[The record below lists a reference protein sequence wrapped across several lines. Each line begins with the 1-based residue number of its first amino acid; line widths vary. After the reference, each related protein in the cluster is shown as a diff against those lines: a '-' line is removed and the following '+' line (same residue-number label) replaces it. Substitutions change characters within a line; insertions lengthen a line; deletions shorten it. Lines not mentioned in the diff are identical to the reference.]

1 MEEKNKM
8 ALMPVRKLLY
18 SMAVPLMMSLLIQ
31 SLYNIVDSM
40 FVARLSE
47 DALTATSL
55 VYSIQF
61 LMIAIGVGT
70 SVGLNALLS
79 RKVGEKKVEEA
90 CRIATTGLLLM
101 IMTALFFSLI
111 GVLFSKNLS
120 MLLANDP
127 VLQGLCEDYLSISL
141 IFGWGIFIQTY
152 GQRLLQA
159 VGDTFLSMV
168 SLVVGAVLNVILDPI
183 MIFGLLGCPA
193 LGIKGAAIASV
204 IGQLA
209 ASATALILN
218 RMKNPVIHVRFRGYC
233 FDWQDVVNIYRV
245 GLPTIIMQ
253 AMGSVMMLSMNAILI
268 NVSATAVAFFG
279 VYYKLQNFLM
289 MPMNGLGQA
298 AIPVVGY
305 NYGTGNKARIQQTWQ
320 VLIPTAVVFALL
332 GMVIFMVFPRQLLSL
347 FAASEAM
354 IAMGVPALRI
364 VSVTF
369 VFATV
374 TMMSGY
380 FASGLGNGVINMI
393 GTALRQLV
401 LLVPCAYVLIQ
412 YAGLPW
418 AWFAF
423 WISEAVAF
431 GYSYFAARRLLE
443 MKIFIHSNNVD

>member
-1 MEEKNKM
+1 MEETNKM

-31 SLYNIVDSM
+31 SMYNIVDSM

-55 VYSIQF
+55 AYYIQF

-70 SVGLNALLS
+70 AVGLNALLS
-79 RKVGEKKVEEA
+79 RKVGEKKADEA

-101 IMTALFFSLI
+101 LATSMFFSLV
-111 GVLFSKNLS
+111 GLCFSDNLAS
-120 MLLANDP
+120 MMADDI

-141 IFGWGIFIQTY
+141 VFGWGIFIQTY

-159 VGDTFLSMV
+159 VGDTFLSMI
-168 SLVVGAVLNVILDPI
+168 SLVVGALLNVIFDPI

-193 LGIKGAAIASV
+193 LGVKGAAIASV

-209 ASATALILN
+209 ASATALTLN
-218 RMKNPVIHVRFRGYC
+218 RMKNPVIHVRFKGYR
-233 FDWQDVVNIYRV
+233 FIWKDVAAIYRV

-253 AMGSVMMLSMNAILI
+253 ALGSVMMLGMNAILL

-298 AIPVVGY
+298 AIPVVGF
-305 NYGTGNKARIQQTWQ
+305 NDGTGNKERVRQVWR
-320 VLIPTAVVFALL
+320 VLIPTALVFALC
-332 GMVIFMVFPRQLLSL
+332 GTMVFMVLPHQLLAL
-347 FAASEAM
+347 FAASDAM
-354 IAMGVPALRI
+354 LAMGVPALRI
-364 VSVTF
+364 ISVTF
-369 VFATV
+369 AFAAV
-374 TMMSGY
+374 TMMCGY
-380 FASGLGNGVINMI
+380 FSSGLGNGLINMV

-401 LLVPCAYVLIQ
+401 ILVPCVYALIHT
-412 YAGLPW
+412 AGLPW

-423 WISEAVAF
+423 WIAEVAAFLYSCHAVK
-431 GYSYFAARRLLE
+431 RLVAKL
-443 MKIFIHSNNVD
+443 

>member
-1 MEEKNKM
+1 MEETNEM

-31 SLYNIVDSM
+31 SMYNIVDSM

-55 VYSIQF
+55 AYSIQF

-70 SVGLNALLS
+70 AVGLNALLS
-79 RKVGEKKVEEA
+79 RKVGEKKADEA

-101 IMTALFFSLI
+101 LATSMFFSLV
-111 GVLFSKNLS
+111 GLCFSDNLAS
-120 MLLANDP
+120 MMADDI

-141 IFGWGIFIQTY
+141 VFGWGIFIQTY

-159 VGDTFLSMV
+159 VGDTFLSMI
-168 SLVVGAVLNVILDPI
+168 SLVVGALLNVIFDPI

-193 LGIKGAAIASV
+193 LGVKGAAIASV

-209 ASATALILN
+209 ASATALTLN
-218 RMKNPVIHVRFRGYC
+218 RMKNPVIHVRFKGYR
-233 FDWQDVVNIYRV
+233 FIWKDVAAIYRV

-253 AMGSVMMLSMNAILI
+253 ALGSVMMLGMNAILL

-298 AIPVVGY
+298 AIPVVGF
-305 NYGTGNKARIQQTWQ
+305 NDGTGNKERVRQVWR
-320 VLIPTAVVFALL
+320 VLIPTALVFALC
-332 GMVIFMVFPRQLLSL
+332 GTMVFMVLPHQLLAL
-347 FAASEAM
+347 FAASDAM
-354 IAMGVPALRI
+354 LAMGVPALRI
-364 VSVTF
+364 ISVTF
-369 VFATV
+369 AFAAV
-374 TMMSGY
+374 TMMCGY
-380 FASGLGNGVINMI
+380 FSSGLGNGLINMV

-401 LLVPCAYVLIQ
+401 ILVPCVYALIHT
-412 YAGLPW
+412 AGLPW

-423 WISEAVAF
+423 WIAEVAAFLYSCHAVK
-431 GYSYFAARRLLE
+431 RLVAKL
-443 MKIFIHSNNVD
+443 

>member
-1 MEEKNKM
+1 MEETNKM

-31 SLYNIVDSM
+31 SMYNIVDSM

-55 VYSIQF
+55 AYSIQF

-70 SVGLNALLS
+70 AVGLNALLS
-79 RKVGEKKVEEA
+79 RKVGEKKADEA

-101 IMTALFFSLI
+101 LATSMFFSFVGLC
-111 GVLFSKNLS
+111 FSDNLAG
-120 MLLANDP
+120 MMADDT

-141 IFGWGIFIQTY
+141 VFGWGIFIQTY

-159 VGDTFLSMV
+159 VGDTFLSMI
-168 SLVVGAVLNVILDPI
+168 SLVVGALLNVILDPI

-193 LGIKGAAIASV
+193 FGIKGAALASV

-218 RMKNPVIHVRFRGYC
+218 RLENPVIHVRFKGYR
-233 FDWQDVVNIYRV
+233 FIWKDVAAIYRV

-253 AMGSVMMLSMNAILI
+253 ALGSVMMLGMNAILL

-298 AIPVVGY
+298 AIPVVGF
-305 NYGTGNKARIQQTWQ
+305 NDGTGNKERVRQVWR
-320 VLIPTAVVFALL
+320 VLIPIALVFALC
-332 GMVIFMVFPRQLLSL
+332 GTMVFMVLPHQLLAL
-347 FAASEAM
+347 FAASDAM
-354 IAMGVPALRI
+354 LAMGVPALRI
-364 VSVTF
+364 ISVTF
-369 VFATV
+369 AFAAV
-374 TMMSGY
+374 TMMCGY
-380 FASGLGNGVINMI
+380 FASGLGNGLINMV

-401 LLVPCAYVLIQ
+401 ILVPCVYVLIHT
-412 YAGLPW
+412 AGLPW
-418 AWFAF
+418 AWLAF
-423 WISEAVAF
+423 WIAEAAAF
-431 GYSYFAARRLLE
+431 LYSCHAAKRLLS
-443 MKIFIHSNNVD
+443 KL

>member
-1 MEEKNKM
+1 M
-8 ALMPVRKLLY
+8 
-18 SMAVPLMMSLLIQ
+18 
-31 SLYNIVDSM
+31 
-40 FVARLSE
+40 
-47 DALTATSL
+47 
-55 VYSIQF
+55 
-61 LMIAIGVGT
+61 
-70 SVGLNALLS
+70 
-79 RKVGEKKVEEA
+79 
-90 CRIATTGLLLM
+90 
-101 IMTALFFSLI
+101 
-111 GVLFSKNLS
+111 
-120 MLLANDP
+120 
-127 VLQGLCEDYLSISL
+127 
-141 IFGWGIFIQTY
+141 
-152 GQRLLQA
+152 
-159 VGDTFLSMV
+159 
-168 SLVVGAVLNVILDPI
+168 
-183 MIFGLLGCPA
+183 
-193 LGIKGAAIASV
+193 
-204 IGQLA
+204 
-209 ASATALILN
+209 
-218 RMKNPVIHVRFRGYC
+218 
-233 FDWQDVVNIYRV
+233 NIYRV

-332 GMVIFMVFPRQLLSL
+332 GMVVFMVFPRQLLSL

-401 LLVPCAYVLIQ
+401 LLVPCVYVLIQ
-412 YAGLPW
+412 YVGLPW

-431 GYSYFAARRLLE
+431 SYSYFAAKRLLE
-443 MKIFIHSNNVD
+443 KII

>member
-1 MEEKNKM
+1 MEETNKM

-31 SLYNIVDSM
+31 SMYNIVDSM

-55 VYSIQF
+55 AYSIQF

-70 SVGLNALLS
+70 AVGLNALLS
-79 RKVGEKKVEEA
+79 RKVGEKKDDEA

-101 IMTALFFSLI
+101 LATSMFFSFI
-111 GVLFSKNLS
+111 GLCFSDNLASMMADDVVLK
-120 MLLANDP
+120 
-127 VLQGLCEDYLSISL
+127 GLCEDYLSISL
-141 IFGWGIFIQTY
+141 VFGWGIFIQTY

-159 VGDTFLSMV
+159 VGDTFLSMI
-168 SLVVGAVLNVILDPI
+168 SLVVGALLNVILDPI

-204 IGQLA
+204 IGQMA

-218 RMKNPVIHVRFRGYC
+218 RLKNPVIHVRFKGYR
-233 FDWQDVVNIYRV
+233 FVWKDVAAIYRV

-253 AMGSVMMLSMNAILI
+253 ALGSVMMLGMNAILL

-298 AIPVVGY
+298 AIPVVGF
-305 NYGTGNKARIQQTWQ
+305 NDGTGNKERVRQVWR
-320 VLIPTAVVFALL
+320 VLIPTALVFALC
-332 GMVIFMVFPRQLLSL
+332 GTMVFMVLPHQLLAL
-347 FAASEAM
+347 FAASDAM
-354 IAMGVPALRI
+354 LAMGVPALRI
-364 VSVTF
+364 ISVTF
-369 VFATV
+369 AFATV
-374 TMMSGY
+374 TMMCGY
-380 FASGLGNGVINMI
+380 FSSGLGNGLINMV

-401 LLVPCAYVLIQ
+401 ILVPCVYALIHT
-412 YAGLPW
+412 AGLPW

-423 WISEAVAF
+423 WIAEAAAFLYSCHAVKRLVAK
-431 GYSYFAARRLLE
+431 L
-443 MKIFIHSNNVD
+443 

>member
-1 MEEKNKM
+1 MEETNKM

-31 SLYNIVDSM
+31 SMYNIVDSM

-55 VYSIQF
+55 AYSIQF

-70 SVGLNALLS
+70 AVGLNALLS
-79 RKVGEKKVEEA
+79 RKVGEKKDDEA

-101 IMTALFFSLI
+101 LATSMFFSFI
-111 GVLFSKNLS
+111 GLCFSDNLASMMADDVVLK
-120 MLLANDP
+120 
-127 VLQGLCEDYLSISL
+127 GLCEDYLSISL
-141 IFGWGIFIQTY
+141 VFGWGIFIQTY

-159 VGDTFLSMV
+159 VGDTFLSMI
-168 SLVVGAVLNVILDPI
+168 SLVVGALLNVILDPI

-218 RMKNPVIHVRFRGYC
+218 RMKNPVIHVRFKGYR
-233 FDWQDVVNIYRV
+233 FIWKDVAAIYRV

-253 AMGSVMMLSMNAILI
+253 ALGSVMMLGMNAILL

-298 AIPVVGY
+298 AIPVVGF
-305 NYGTGNKARIQQTWQ
+305 NDGTGNKERVRQVWR
-320 VLIPTAVVFALL
+320 VLIPTALVFALC
-332 GMVIFMVFPRQLLSL
+332 GTMVFMVLPHQLLAL
-347 FAASEAM
+347 FAASDAM
-354 IAMGVPALRI
+354 LAMGVPALRI
-364 VSVTF
+364 ISVTF
-369 VFATV
+369 AFAAV
-374 TMMSGY
+374 TMMCGY
-380 FASGLGNGVINMI
+380 FSSGLGNGLINMV

-401 LLVPCAYVLIQ
+401 ILVPCVYALIHT
-412 YAGLPW
+412 AGLPW

-423 WISEAVAF
+423 WIAEAAAF
-431 GYSYFAARRLLE
+431 LYSCHAVKRLLA
-443 MKIFIHSNNVD
+443 KL

>member
-1 MEEKNKM
+1 MEETNKM

-31 SLYNIVDSM
+31 SMYNIVDSM

-55 VYSIQF
+55 AYSIQF

-70 SVGLNALLS
+70 AVGLNALLS
-79 RKVGEKKVEEA
+79 RKVGEKKDDEA

-101 IMTALFFSLI
+101 LATSMFFSFI
-111 GVLFSKNLS
+111 GLCFSDNLASMMADDVVLK
-120 MLLANDP
+120 
-127 VLQGLCEDYLSISL
+127 GLCEDYLSISL
-141 IFGWGIFIQTY
+141 VFGWGIFIQTY

-159 VGDTFLSMV
+159 VGDTFLSMI
-168 SLVVGAVLNVILDPI
+168 SLVVGALLNVILDPI

-204 IGQLA
+204 IGQLV

-218 RMKNPVIHVRFRGYC
+218 RLKNPVIHVRFKGYR
-233 FDWQDVVNIYRV
+233 FVWKDVAAIYRV

-253 AMGSVMMLSMNAILI
+253 ALGSVMMLGMNTILL

-298 AIPVVGY
+298 AIPVVGF
-305 NYGTGNKARIQQTWQ
+305 NDGTGNKERVRQVWR
-320 VLIPTAVVFALL
+320 VLIPTALVFALC
-332 GMVIFMVFPRQLLSL
+332 GTMVFMVLPHQLLAL
-347 FAASEAM
+347 FAASDAM
-354 IAMGVPALRI
+354 LAMGVPALRI
-364 VSVTF
+364 ISVTF
-369 VFATV
+369 AFAAV
-374 TMMSGY
+374 TMMCGY
-380 FASGLGNGVINMI
+380 FSSGLGNGLINMV

-401 LLVPCAYVLIQ
+401 ILVPCVYALIHT
-412 YAGLPW
+412 AGLPW

-423 WISEAVAF
+423 WIAEAAAF
-431 GYSYFAARRLLE
+431 LYSCHAVKRLLA
-443 MKIFIHSNNVD
+443 KL

>member
-1 MEEKNKM
+1 MVEKNKM

-18 SMAVPLMMSLLIQ
+18 TMAVPLMMSLLIQ

-79 RKVGEKKVEEA
+79 RKVGEKKDEEA
-90 CRIATTGLLLM
+90 CRIATTGLLVILA
-101 IMTALFFSLI
+101 TALVFSLI
-111 GVLFSKNLS
+111 GLLFSKNIS
-120 MLLANDP
+120 AMLATDP
-127 VLQGLCEDYLSISL
+127 VLQELCEDYLSISL

-159 VGDTFLSMV
+159 VGDTFLSML

-218 RMKNPVIHVRFRGYC
+218 RMKNPVIHVRFRGYR
-233 FDWQDVVNIYRV
+233 FVWQDIADIYRV

-253 AMGSVMMLSMNAILI
+253 AMGSVMMLGMNAILI

-305 NYGTGNKARIQQTWQ
+305 NYGTGNKARIQQTWH
-320 VLIPTAVVFALL
+320 VLIPTAIVFALA
-332 GMVIFMVFPRQLLSL
+332 GMIIFMAFPRQLLSL

-354 IAMGVPALRI
+354 IAIGVPALRI

-369 VFATV
+369 AFATV
-374 TMMSGY
+374 TMMNGY
-380 FASGLGNGVINMI
+380 FASGLGNGIINMI
-393 GTALRQLV
+393 GTAIRQLV
-401 LLVPCAYVLIQ
+401 LLLPCACVLTQ
-412 YAGLPW
+412 NAGLPW
-418 AWFAF
+418 PWFAF
-423 WISEAVAF
+423 WISEAAAFAYSCVAVK
-431 GYSYFAARRLLE
+431 RLVE
-443 MKIFIHSNNVD
+443 RI

>member
-1 MEEKNKM
+1 MEETNKM

-31 SLYNIVDSM
+31 SMYNIVDSM

-55 VYSIQF
+55 AYSIQF

-70 SVGLNALLS
+70 AVGLNALLS
-79 RKVGEKKVEEA
+79 RKVGEKKDDEA

-101 IMTALFFSLI
+101 LATSMFFSFVGLC
-111 GVLFSKNLS
+111 FSDNLAS
-120 MLLANDP
+120 MMADDI

-141 IFGWGIFIQTY
+141 VFGWGIFIQTY

-159 VGDTFLSMV
+159 VGDTFLSMI
-168 SLVVGAVLNVILDPI
+168 SLVVGALLNVILDPI

-204 IGQLA
+204 IGQMA

-218 RMKNPVIHVRFRGYC
+218 RLKNPVIHVRFKGYR
-233 FDWQDVVNIYRV
+233 FIWKDVAAIYRV

-253 AMGSVMMLSMNAILI
+253 ALGSVMMLGMNAILL

-298 AIPVVGY
+298 AIPVVGF
-305 NYGTGNKARIQQTWQ
+305 NDGTGNKERVRQVWR
-320 VLIPTAVVFALL
+320 VLIPTALVFALC
-332 GMVIFMVFPRQLLSL
+332 GTMAFMVLPHQLLAL
-347 FAASEAM
+347 FAASDAM
-354 IAMGVPALRI
+354 LAMGVPALRI
-364 VSVTF
+364 ISVTF
-369 VFATV
+369 AFATV
-374 TMMSGY
+374 TMMCGY
-380 FASGLGNGVINMI
+380 FSSGLGNGLINMV

-401 LLVPCAYVLIQ
+401 ILVPCVYVLIHT
-412 YAGLPW
+412 AGLPW

-423 WISEAVAF
+423 WIAEAAAFLYSCHAVKRLVAK
-431 GYSYFAARRLLE
+431 L
-443 MKIFIHSNNVD
+443 

>member
-1 MEEKNKM
+1 MEETNEM

-31 SLYNIVDSM
+31 SMYNIVDSM

-55 VYSIQF
+55 AYSIQF

-70 SVGLNALLS
+70 AVGLNALLS
-79 RKVGEKKVEEA
+79 RKVGEKKADEA

-101 IMTALFFSLI
+101 LATSMFFSLV
-111 GVLFSKNLS
+111 GLCFSDNLAS
-120 MLLANDP
+120 MMADDI

-141 IFGWGIFIQTY
+141 VFGWGIFIQTY

-159 VGDTFLSMV
+159 VGDTFLSMI
-168 SLVVGAVLNVILDPI
+168 SLVVGALLNVIFDPI

-193 LGIKGAAIASV
+193 LGVKGAAIASV

-209 ASATALILN
+209 ASATALTLN
-218 RMKNPVIHVRFRGYC
+218 RMKNPVIHVRFKGYR
-233 FDWQDVVNIYRV
+233 FIWKDVAAIYRV

-253 AMGSVMMLSMNAILI
+253 ALGSVMMLGMNAILL

-298 AIPVVGY
+298 AIPVVGF
-305 NYGTGNKARIQQTWQ
+305 NDGTGNKERVRQVWR
-320 VLIPTAVVFALL
+320 VLIPTALVFALC
-332 GMVIFMVFPRQLLSL
+332 GTMVFMVLPHQLLAL
-347 FAASEAM
+347 FAASDAM
-354 IAMGVPALRI
+354 LAMGVPALRI
-364 VSVTF
+364 ISVTF
-369 VFATV
+369 AFAAV
-374 TMMSGY
+374 TMMCGY
-380 FASGLGNGVINMI
+380 FSSGLGNGLINMV

-401 LLVPCAYVLIQ
+401 ILVPCVYALIHP
-412 YAGLPW
+412 AGLPW

-423 WISEAVAF
+423 WIAEVAAFLYSCHAVK
-431 GYSYFAARRLLE
+431 RLVAKL
-443 MKIFIHSNNVD
+443 